1 MTNPPTELFPRKVLI
16 AFAALIGFSLLLAA
30 TARITGFGIS
40 HVQPEPVVQSVDL
53 RFEDQA
59 DGAIVVR
66 DVANGAVIATLA
78 PETNQFLR
86 GVRRAMARERRAHR
100 VAEDRP
106 FQIARL
112 ADGRHTIRD
121 PDTGRVFEL
130 RSFGPTNEG
139 SFAALLDAARPP
151 TAAPP
156 PVTAAQSTQPR

>member
-1 MTNPPTELFPRKVLI
+1 MSNPSPELFPRKVLI
-16 AFAALIGFSLLLAA
+16 AFAALLGFSLVLVT
-30 TARITGFGIS
+30 TARITGIGIS
-40 HVQPEPVVQSVDL
+40 HVPPEPVVQSVDL

-59 DGAIVVR
+59 DGAIVVAA
-66 DVANGAVIATLA
+66 VADGAVIATLA
-78 PETNQFLR
+78 PGSNQFLR
-86 GVRRAMARERRAHR
+86 GVRRSMARERRAHR

-139 SFAALLDAARPP
+139 AFAALLDAARPP
-151 TAAPP
+151 ASASP
-156 PVTAAQSTQPR
+156 PVTAAQGPQPR